1 MKIENLDLII
11 LMKIILLKY
20 LHKKSRYI
28 FLLQQIN
35 SKTVILSDFLIYCL
49 YAELKHISI
58 NAMLKLIVVLLDY
71 KIIHI
76 S

>member
-1 MKIENLDLII
+1 
-11 LMKIILLKY
+11 MKIILLKY
-20 LHKKSRYI
+20 LQKMSRYI

-35 SKTVILSDFLIYCL
+35 FKTVILLDFFIYCL
-49 YAELKHISI
+49 YAELKHKSI
-58 NAMLKLIVVLLDY
+58 NAVLKFIVVLLDY